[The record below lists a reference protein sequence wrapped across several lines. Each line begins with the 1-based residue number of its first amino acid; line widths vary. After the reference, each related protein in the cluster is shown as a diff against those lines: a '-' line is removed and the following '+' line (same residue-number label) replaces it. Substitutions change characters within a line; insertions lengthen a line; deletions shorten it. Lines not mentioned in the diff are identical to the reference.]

1 MSLIGVYP
9 DVYLMTKDQLIDYCT
24 FIEAQAVTKEFDQ
37 EKRIE
42 YLENTLEKCMEK
54 LRND

>member
-24 FIEAQAVTKEFDQ
+24 FIEAKAVTKEFDQ

-42 YLENTLEKCMEK
+42 YLEKILTNYRTRFKI
-54 LRND
+54 